1 MLATAINEKQAE
13 IKTLSDQLQ
22 YLVSI
27 KNRIIETCNRKLYE
41 ISSSRITHANIL
53 IAIVALIISI
63 ISLTSRSFFP
73 YQQPLQNKHY
83 HLFLKPEF

>member
-27 KNRIIETCNRKLYE
+27 KNRIIETCNRKLY
-41 ISSSRITHANIL
+41 RYPRAMP
-53 IAIVALIISI
+53 VV
-63 ISLTSRSFFP
+63 
-73 YQQPLQNKHY
+73 
-83 HLFLKPEF
+83 LKYN